1 MELIKP
7 GTRLLCLS
15 PHPDDVEFG
24 LGAMLHKY
32 KGVYEGKL
40 IVFSD
45 RSATRGEARNERDQR
60 LSAQV
65 LGFREDQVLFI
76 DQLGLEVNRMP
87 IRFFGT
93 EENRDCLRMILSSVV
108 RDFEPA
114 LIFTPGLNETMQDH
128 QALSEEVVR
137 IVSGQ
142 ASIFGYEVPRSN
154 RCFQPNVF
162 VDVSEADL
170 TAKTRALKCFTEFT
184 NRYYFEGDN
193 IRALARVRALNAG
206 YSGNAEAFEL
216 YRMVVGP

>member
-7 GTRLLCLS
+7 GTRILCLS

-24 LGAMLHKY
+24 LGAILHKY
-32 KGVYEGKL
+32 KGMYEGKL

-45 RSATRGEARNERDQR
+45 RSTTRGEAHNERDQR
-60 LSAQV
+60 LSARI
-65 LGFREDQVLFI
+65 LSFREDQVLFI
-76 DQLGLEVNRMP
+76 DQLGLEISRMQ

-93 EENRDCLRMILSSVV
+93 EENRDRIRMIVSFVA
-108 RDFEPA
+108 RDFEPT

-154 RCFQPNVF
+154 RRFQPNVF

-170 TAKTRALKCFTEFT
+170 DAKIRVLKCFTEFT
-184 NRYYFEGDN
+184 NRYYFESDN

-206 YSGNAEAFEL
+206 YSGYAEAFEL
-216 YRMVVGP
+216 YRMIVGP